1 MPLCVVDLQVRDDGD
16 IDIDYDDGER
26 ETRVETGNYRVVG
39 FSAAAAAASTGEK
52 RKVVC
57 ARLRVGEWVTY
68 KYRSTGEKFP
78 GKIVRVDAEQDKVLY
93 TLQYPDG
100 DKDSEAWEADLTPTE
115 VRGSGLVSSRMN
127 IQPQATTAESLPPM
141 ARHALIYIVI
151 LPFLPL
157 CSFRGT
163 ATSRRRCHH

>member
-1 MPLCVVDLQVRDDGD
+1 LPLCVVDLQVRDDGD

-39 FSAAAAAASTGEK
+39 FSAAAAAVTDEK

-115 VRGSGLVSSRMN
+115 VRGSGLVSRGDHCRKLAANGPPCPDFFFFPSFSSSVLLLRYSHL
-127 IQPQATTAESLPPM
+127 PTALPSL
-141 ARHALIYIVI
+141 
-151 LPFLPL
+151 
-157 CSFRGT
+157 
-163 ATSRRRCHH
+163 TSPVRR